1 MKKRSK
7 AGIYI
12 LILVIMILV
21 LMVAIIAV
29 IYLSRMQRK
38 MEGKEQQL
46 RQEAEA
52 VPEPTDI
59 ASPEPSPDSDDPAVQ
74 KKEMVAV
81 IREAVERNDIQTV
94 ESVLRYISSD
104 GSVQSYYEEDVAA
117 VMLHLKK
124 NQSDYQNFFS
134 VLESEQTSM
143 EEENGS
149 RYLLLSDE
157 NLRRMTNTEEPPES
171 LIAEEVTLTGTGRK
185 VAIDPGHQ
193 AHGNGEQEPIGPGAS
208 QTKAKV
214 ASGTTGRTTGVP
226 EYQLNLDV
234 SLKLRDELKARGYEV
249 YMIREDNDVNISNA
263 ERAQAAAGSGAD
275 ILIRIH
281 ANGSENTSV
290 AGALTM
296 APSGSNPFLDGEL
309 VAKCQELS
317 EIIIS
322 SFCEATG
329 ANSQGVYQTDEM
341 SGLNWCTIPA
351 TIVEMGYMTNPD
363 EDIRMQTEE
372 YQNQMVQGIANG
384 IDEYF
389 GTE

>member
-21 LMVAIIAV
+21 LMVGIIAV

-38 MEGKEQQL
+38 MEEKEQQL

-124 NQSDYQNFFS
+124 NMSDYQNFFS

-143 EEENGS
+143 EEKNGN

>member
-21 LMVAIIAV
+21 LMVGIIAV

-38 MEGKEQQL
+38 MEEKEQQL

-124 NQSDYQNFFS
+124 NLSDYHNFFS

-143 EEENGS
+143 EEKNGN

>member
-12 LILVIMILV
+12 LILVIMMLV
-21 LMVAIIAV
+21 LMVGIIAV
-29 IYLSRMQRK
+29 ICLSRMQRK
-38 MEGKEQQL
+38 MEEKEQQL
-46 RQEAEA
+46 RQEVEA
-52 VPEPTDI
+52 VPEPTDTP
-59 ASPEPSPDSDDPAVQ
+59 SPEPSPDSEDPKVQ
-74 KKEMVAV
+74 KKEMIAV
-81 IREAVERNDIQTV
+81 IREAIGRNDVQTV
-94 ESVLRYISSD
+94 ESALRYISSD

-124 NQSDYQNFFS
+124 EQNDYQNFFAA
-134 VLESEQTSM
+134 LESEQTSM
-143 EEENGS
+143 EEENGN

-193 AHGNGEQEPIGPGAS
+193 AHGNSEQEPIGPGAS

-234 SLKLRDELKARGYEV
+234 SLKLRDELKVRGYEV

-309 VAKCQELS
+309 VARCQKLS

>member
-21 LMVAIIAV
+21 LMVGIIAV

-38 MEGKEQQL
+38 MEEKEQQL

-124 NQSDYQNFFS
+124 NLSDYQNFFS

-143 EEENGS
+143 EEKNGN